1 MTIALLA
8 FAALFI
14 VCFLGVPLGF
24 GMLAIGTA
32 GFAYVRGWEAGY
44 SMMSQQVLDFTMNY
58 GLSVLPMFVLMGALI
73 HRAGLSNE
81 LFDAARSW
89 VGHLRGGLAQAT
101 VAACGAFAAVCGS
114 SIATAATMSKVSIP
128 PMKRYGYSDGLACGA
143 VAAGG
148 TLGILIPPSVPMVIF
163 GILTETDI
171 AKLFVAGIIPGVLM
185 MALYM
190 AAAWATVVVQPGAA
204 KPVDRVP
211 FAQKLAALRRIWAI
225 GALFA
230 LVLGGLYLGWFT
242 PTEGAGIGA
251 AGALV
256 FLVLRLKRESARALR
271 LALVESGLTTASIM
285 VVGAGAL
292 VFSNFLTIAG
302 LPSAMTGWIKALDV
316 SPLGV
321 ILAMCLIYIVLGC
334 VFDSLA
340 MMFLTLPVFFPMI
353 KALGIDPIWFGIIVV
368 IVVELGLMTPPVGMN
383 VFVVKSLVPEVPT
396 WTVFRGVM
404 PFVLAAIVGLAL
416 VIAFPT
422 LSLYLTSFMR

>member
-1 MTIALLA
+1 MTISLLA
-8 FAALFI
+8 FAALFV

-24 GMLAIGTA
+24 GMLAIGTI
-32 GFAYVRGWEAGY
+32 GFAYVRGWEAAY

-58 GLSVLPMFVLMGALI
+58 GLSVLPMFVLMGSLI

-81 LFDAARSW
+81 LFEAARSW

-128 PMKRYGYSDGLACGA
+128 PMKRYGYADGLACGA

-171 AKLFVAGIIPGVLM
+171 AKLFIAGVIPGLLM

-190 AAAWATVVVQPGAA
+190 AAAWATVVMQPGAA
-204 KPVDRVP
+204 RPVDRVP
-211 FAQKLAALRRIWAI
+211 FAQKMTALRRIWAV

-256 FLVLRLKRESARALR
+256 FLLLRLKRESPRALR
-271 LALVESGLTTASIM
+271 AALVESGLTTASIM

-302 LPSAMTGWIKALDV
+302 LPSAMTGWIKSLDV

-340 MMFLTLPVFFPMI
+340 MMFLTLPVFFPI
-353 KALGIDPIWFGIIVV
+353 VKVLGVDPIWFGIIVV

-383 VFVVKSLVPEVPT
+383 VFVVKSLVPDVPT
-396 WTVFRGVM
+396 WTIFRGIV
-404 PFVLAAIVGLAL
+404 PFVIAALIGLAL
-416 VIAFPT
+416 VIAFPW
-422 LSLYLTSFMR
+422 LSLFLTTFMR

>member
-1 MTIALLA
+1 MTISLLA
-8 FAALFI
+8 FAALFV

-32 GFAYVRGWEAGY
+32 GFAYVRGWEAAY

>member
-1 MTIALLA
+1 MTISLLA

-14 VCFLGVPLGF
+14 ACFLGVPLGF
-24 GMLAIGTA
+24 GMLAIGTI
-32 GFAYVRGWEAGY
+32 GFAYVRGWEAAF
-44 SMMSQQVLDFTMNY
+44 SMMSQQALDFTMNY
-58 GLSVLPMFVLMGALI
+58 GLSVLPMFVLMGSLI

-81 LFDAARSW
+81 LFEAARSW

-128 PMKRYGYSDGLACGA
+128 PMKRYGYADGLACGA

-171 AKLFVAGIIPGVLM
+171 AKLFIAGVIPGLLM

-204 KPVDRVP
+204 RPVDRVP
-211 FAQKLAALRRIWAI
+211 FAQKMAALRRIWAV

-256 FLVLRLKRESARALR
+256 FLLLRLKRESPRALR
-271 LALVESGLTTASIM
+271 QALVESGFTTASIM

-302 LPSAMTGWIKALDV
+302 LPSAMTGWIKSLDV

-340 MMFLTLPVFFPMI
+340 MMFLTLPVFFPI
-353 KALGIDPIWFGIIVV
+353 VKALGVDPIWFGIIVV

-383 VFVVKSLVPEVPT
+383 VFVVKSLVPDVPT
-396 WTVFRGVM
+396 WTIFRGIV
-404 PFVLAAIVGLAL
+404 PFVIAALVGLAL
-416 VIAFPT
+416 VIAFPW
-422 LSLYLTSFMR
+422 LSLFLTTFMR